1 MSSTH
6 LTFRKHV
13 SDMKE
18 AATESLTPALPDD
31 VRDKILEST
40 GYGFPDRVIQ
50 NINFFKDEYGEEL
63 FFSITYALSTREVV
77 NFGQHYMVVKPLR
90 GYPEWLFD
98 ILNQFIDLLKLTPE
112 LPPILIPLK
121 GIITNFVPELIPH
134 ERHLD
139 HEFEYS
145 DQHFT
150 QTCNQMIIE
159 PFMRSVAEGGLDPNS
174 ETFLRIQQFLKN
186 VVQIL
191 IKFMDV
197 NKEQIES
204 QFMLRPDVRRIPCYN
219 NGLCSVRN
227 TIQNTFTYNVFPF
240 LEALF
245 LLHERKENPDFFK
258 NINFNEWIKY
268 AKIQNAFYKELLKK
282 EHRDYYK
289 QWKDDWDDWN
299 GELRTLYQ
307 TQDDELY
314 AKKAAQAKGGR
325 KQKKRSIRT
334 NKRHNSKKRAYKKR
348 SYKNKK

>member
-1 MSSTH
+1 MGNAATKS
-6 LTFRKHV
+6 LTF
-13 SDMKE
+13 
-18 AATESLTPALPDD
+18 LPDD
-31 VRDKILEST
+31 VRSKILEST
-40 GYGFPDRVIQ
+40 DYGFPDRVIQ

-77 NFGQHYMVVKPLR
+77 NFGQHYMLVKPLR
-90 GYPEWLFD
+90 GYPKWLLD

-134 ERHLD
+134 EPRLD

-150 QTCNQMIIE
+150 QTCNRMIIE
-159 PFMRSVAEGGLDPNS
+159 PFMRSVAEGGLDPES
-174 ETFLRIQQFLKN
+174 ETYSRIQQFLKN

-191 IKFMDV
+191 IKFMDE
-197 NKEQIES
+197 NKAQIERDF
-204 QFMLRPDVRRIPCYN
+204 QVRHEVRGIPCYN

-227 TIQNTFTYNVFPF
+227 TIQNTFTYNVFQF

-245 LLHERKENPDFFK
+245 QLHERKENPDFFK
-258 NINFNEWIKY
+258 NINLNEWIKY

-314 AKKAAQAKGGR
+314 AKKAAKAKGAQGAQGGR

-348 SYKNKK
+348 SYKTKKM